1 MQDEGSFPPLSRQ
14 LNLDMSTGSMSLDI
28 SMHLVRLK
36 QLPLDF
42 QGLLEDLPLFS
53 SLDFSHATVPDV
65 FTWRDKLFIDM

>member
-1 MQDEGSFPPLSRQ
+1 
-14 LNLDMSTGSMSLDI
+14 MSLDI